1 MASLSK
7 FVLGVAA
14 ALLTVQIRAAPVP
27 EVPYKYVLA
36 FSIDGMHSSDVE
48 KYTAARPGSNI
59 TKLLSTGYEYTNAF
73 TSAPSDSFPG
83 SIAQFTGGS
92 PRTTGIW
99 YDDVWDWTYYPPGSN
114 CTGTPGAEVAY
125 AENLDYN
132 SSLLWSGG
140 IDPGNL
146 PQTLVDGKCVSVYPH
161 SRVQVNTA
169 FEVARAAGLQT
180 AYVDKHPSYEIMNGP
195 SGKGLSVGY
204 FPEIQAVP
212 VTVND
217 TIAYDELH
225 VQAWLSLIEGK
236 APLNSSGALNTSAMP
251 SLMGGNFQSVSVAQ
265 KTVGYNNDST
275 SSLSPALIHAF
286 DYVDAALG
294 RIRAKLEQKG
304 YLNDTLIIVA
314 SKHGQAPI
322 NPRLWTEVDP
332 DALVNATG
340 VPVAFAT
347 TDDIGLIWL
356 NDTADIPT
364 AVGNLAKN
372 ASELDI
378 QTTISGAQLIAQGF
392 GNSAAS
398 SRVPHLIVRP
408 KLGTCFT
415 TSKTKLAE
423 HGGLSDDDRK
433 VACFISNPKLQK
445 MTWSQAVNTT
455 QIAPT
460 ILKALG
466 LDPNALEAV
475 LSENTPL
482 LPGFA

>member
-1 MASLSK
+1 MASPLK

-14 ALLTVQIRAAPVP
+14 ALLTAQASAASGTKA
-27 EVPYKYVLA
+27 PYKYVLA
-36 FSIDGMHSSDVE
+36 FSIDGMHSSDVA
-48 KYTAARPGSNI
+48 KYTGARPTSII

-73 TSAPSDSFPG
+73 TTAPSDSFPG
-83 SIAQFTGGS
+83 SVAQYTGGS
-92 PRTTGIW
+92 PKTTGIW

-114 CTGTPGAEVAY
+114 CTGPAGAEVAY

-132 SSLLWSGG
+132 STLVWSGG

-146 PQTLVDGKCVSVYPH
+146 PQTIVNGKCVSVYPH
-161 SRVQVNTA
+161 MRLQVNTA
-169 FEVARAAGLQT
+169 FEVVRAAGLQT
-180 AYVDKHPSYEIMNGP
+180 AYVDKHPSYDIMNGP

-225 VQAWLSLIEGK
+225 VQAWLSLIDGK
-236 APLNSSGALNTSAMP
+236 TPVNSTGTLNTSSMP
-251 SLMGGNFQSVSVAQ
+251 TLMGGNFQAVSVAQ
-265 KTVGYNNDST
+265 KTVGYQND
-275 SSLSPALIHAF
+275 SSLSPALLQAF
-286 DYVDAALG
+286 DFVDGALG

-304 YLNDTLIIVA
+304 YLNDTLIIIA

-322 NPRLWTEVDP
+322 NPQLWNEVDP
-332 DALVNATG
+332 DSLVNATG

-347 TDDIGLIWL
+347 TDDIGLLWL

-364 AVGNLAKN
+364 AVSNLAKN
-372 ASELDI
+372 ASQLDV
-378 QTTISGAQLIAQGF
+378 QSTISGTQLIAQGF
-392 GNSAAS
+392 GNPAAS

-408 KLGTCFT
+408 KLGTCYT
-415 TSKTKLAE
+415 TSKSKLAE

-433 VACFISNPKLQK
+433 VACFVSNPKLQK
-445 MTWSQAVNTT
+445 KTFSQVVNTT

-466 LDPNALEAV
+466 LDSNALEAV
-475 LSENTPL
+475 LLENTPL
-482 LPGFA
+482 LNGFA